1 MVKTTSKSSNKNVM
15 ANSDDSSV
23 KVVAPVDSSTKV
35 VAPVDSSTKVVAPVE
50 TKEEV
55 VPSSSK
61 KTKRSKKEEVVMSDS
76 VVPPTE
82 SVVPPLNLKSVEK
95 LVPSLVE
102 STSVV
107 VETVVSSPVVSD
119 NSILVLLGELA
130 SLDQQEIAIQQQRR
144 VKRRLLE
151 KAIGKVLK
159 ANSKATTKKQKRSG
173 NRQPSGFIRPT
184 LISDELATFLGK
196 EIGTELARTA
206 VTNLINSYIK
216 TNNLKD
222 STNGR
227 QINADE
233 KLSQLLKLTK
243 DDVLTYF
250 NLQRY
255 MKHHFIKK
263 TPVVEEP
270 SQPVA

>member
-15 ANSDDSSV
+15 SNSVESSS
-23 KVVAPVDSSTKV
+23 KVVPPVDPIT
-35 VAPVDSSTKVVAPVE
+35 VVAPVE
-50 TKEEV
+50 SKVEV
-55 VPSSSK
+55 VPPSSK
-61 KTKRSKKEEVVMSDS
+61 KTKKSKKEEVVMTES
-76 VVPPTE
+76 VVPTND
-82 SVVPPLNLKSVEK
+82 SVVPPLNMKSVEK
-95 LVPSLVE
+95 VVPSLVE
-102 STSVV
+102 PTSVV
-107 VETVVSSPVVSD
+107 VETAVSSPVVSD
-119 NSILVLLGELA
+119 NSILVLLTELA

-196 EIGTELARTA
+196 EVGTELARTA

-222 STNGR
+222 SSNGR

-263 TPVVEEP
+263 TPVVVES

>member
-1 MVKTTSKSSNKNVM
+1 MVKTPSKSSKNAM
-15 ANSDDSSV
+15 PNSDDLSSKV
-23 KVVAPVDSSTKV
+23 VTPVDPIKVVAS
-35 VAPVDSSTKVVAPVE
+35 VE
-50 TKEEV
+50 TKVDV
-55 VPSSSK
+55 VSSSSK
-61 KTKRSKKEEVVMSDS
+61 KTKKPKKEELVMTDS
-76 VVPPTE
+76 VVPTSE
-82 SVVPPLNLKSVEK
+82 TVVPPLNMKSTEK
-95 LVPSLVE
+95 EVPSVVE
-102 STSVV
+102 PSSVA

-119 NSILVLLGELA
+119 NCILVLLTELA
-130 SLDQQEIAIQQQRR
+130 ALDQQEIAIQQQRR
-144 VKRRLLE
+144 IKRRLLE
-151 KAIGKVLK
+151 KAISKVLK

-196 EIGTELARTA
+196 EVGTELARTA

-222 STNGR
+222 LSNGR

-233 KLSQLLKLTK
+233 KLSKLLKLTK

-263 TPVVEEP
+263 IPVLVES
-270 SQPVA
+270 SQPVV